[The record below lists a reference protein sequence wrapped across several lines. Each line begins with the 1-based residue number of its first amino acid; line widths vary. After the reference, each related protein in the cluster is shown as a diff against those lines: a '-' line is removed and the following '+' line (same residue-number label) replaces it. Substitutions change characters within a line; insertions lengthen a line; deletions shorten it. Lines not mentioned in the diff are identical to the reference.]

1 MDHLQSL
8 SIFTAVADEAGF
20 AAAARAL
27 GLSPPVVTR
36 AVQALED
43 RLGARLFDRTTRSV
57 SLTETGRGYYADC
70 QRILADLAEAD
81 RRAAGL
87 HAAPQ
92 GRVAVTASSL
102 FGRKIVAP
110 ALLGVLDLHPK
121 IRLTTLFVDRVVHL
135 QDEGIDVAVRI
146 APLPDSSLMAVRVGA
161 VRRVMVASPAYL
173 ARMGRPEAPTDLA
186 AHDLIHFSSSMDAS
200 GWTMRRN
207 GKPML
212 MKVASR
218 LHTNTAD
225 VAIAAACA
233 GRGITR
239 VLSYQAA
246 DEVADGRLEPVLTA
260 YSPPDVPVHV
270 VHKEAHHVSARV
282 RAVVDHLVGELRG
295 LPVLRDAPRD
305 AV

>member
-1 MDHLQSL
+1 MDHFQSL
-8 SIFTAVADEAGF
+8 SIFTAVADEEGF

-36 AVQALED
+36 AVQSLEH

-70 QRILADLAEAD
+70 QRILGDLAEAD

-87 HAAPQ
+87 HSAPY
-92 GRVAVTASSL
+92 GRVTVTASSL

-110 ALLGVLDLHPK
+110 ALLGLLDVYPD
-121 IRLTTLFVDRVVHL
+121 ISVSTLFVDRVVHL
-135 QDEGIDVAVRI
+135 QDEGMDVAVRI
-146 APLPDSSLMAVRVGA
+146 AQLPDSSLMAVRVGA
-161 VRRVMVASPAYL
+161 VRRVLVASPAYL
-173 ARMGRPEAPTDLA
+173 DRMGRLKSPDDLA
-186 AHDLIHFSSSMDAS
+186 AHDLIHFSSSMDVA
-200 GWTMRRN
+200 GWPLQRN
-207 GKPML
+207 GKAVL
-212 MKVASR
+212 IKVASR

-239 VLSYQAA
+239 VLSYQVA
-246 DEVADGRLEPVLTA
+246 DEVAAGLLEPILTDFN
-260 YSPPDVPVHV
+260 PPDVPVHV

-282 RAVVDHLVGELRG
+282 RAVVDHLVDELRG
-295 LPVLRDAPRD
+295 LPVLN
-305 AV
+305 

>member
-8 SIFTAVADEAGF
+8 SIFTAVADEEGF

-43 RLGARLFDRTTRSV
+43 RLGVRLFDRTTRSV

-70 QRILADLAEAD
+70 QRILGDLEEAD

-87 HAAPQ
+87 HSAPR
-92 GRVAVTASSL
+92 GRVIVTASSL
-102 FGRKIVAP
+102 FGRKIVTP
-110 ALLGVLDLHPK
+110 ALVGLLDLYPE
-121 IRLTTLFVDRVVHL
+121 ISLSTLFVDRVVHL

-146 APLPDSSLMAVRVGA
+146 AHLPDSSLMAVRVGA
-161 VRRVMVASPAYL
+161 VRRIVVASPEYL
-173 ARMGRPEAPTDLA
+173 DRMGAPERPEDLA
-186 AHDLIHFSSSMDAS
+186 QHDLIHFSSSVDIA
-200 GWTMRRN
+200 GWTFHRN
-207 GKPML
+207 GKSAL
-212 MKVASR
+212 TKVAAR
-218 LHTNTAD
+218 LQTNTAD
-225 VAIAAACA
+225 VAVAAACA

-246 DEVADGRLEPVLTA
+246 DEIAAGLLTPVLSD
-260 YSPPDVPVHV
+260 YNPPDVPVHV

-282 RAVVDHLVGELRG
+282 RAVVDHLTAELRG
-295 LPVLRDAPRD
+295 LPVLNDA
-305 AV
+305 

>member
-8 SIFTAVADEAGF
+8 SVFTAVADEEGF

-36 AVQALED
+36 AVQGLED
-43 RLGARLFDRTTRSV
+43 RLGVRLFDRTTRSV

-70 QRILADLAEAD
+70 QRILSDLEEAD

-87 HAAPQ
+87 HAAPR
-92 GRVAVTASSL
+92 GRVVVTASSL
-102 FGRKIVAP
+102 FGRKIVTP
-110 ALLGVLDLHPK
+110 ALVGLLDLYPD
-121 IRLTTLFVDRVVHL
+121 ISLSTLFVDRVTHL

-146 APLPDSSLMAVRVGA
+146 AHLPDSSLMAVRVGA
-161 VRRVMVASPAYL
+161 VRRVVVASPDYL
-173 ARMGRPEAPTDLA
+173 ERRGRPETPGDLA
-186 AHDLIHFSSSMDAS
+186 GHDLIHFSSSVDLA
-200 GWTMRRN
+200 GWTFHQN
-207 GKPML
+207 GKSAL
-212 MKVASR
+212 TKVASR

-225 VAIAAACA
+225 VAVAAACA

-246 DEVADGRLEPVLTA
+246 DEIAAGLLQPVLTDFN
-260 YSPPDVPVHV
+260 PPDVPVHV

-282 RAVVDHLVGELRG
+282 RAVVDHLAAELRG
-295 LPVLRDAPRD
+295 LPVLNDESG
-305 AV
+305 V